1 MIFESQDIEMIES
14 NADAFKKPKL
24 LPAKV
29 PWKIS
34 PSTPFLRMIVS
45 ESESD
50 HPTEVTFLSFLPSE
64 EDLKR
69 YAEGKDSRDESMDAD
84 TLLFRGNVD
93 KRDRIVKLTFDCAAW
108 ARMYPFDSDES
119 VFDSNYD
126 WSAVGG
132 RDFEP
137 NPDPE
142 DWGEELWEES
152 VKRFRQ
158 QWGRTSICPDP
169 GMYEVY
175 ASPWLQETGASDI
188 GLKHYMILG
197 HDAYIE
203 ILASSWRWE
212 FIN

>member
-1 MIFESQDIEMIES
+1 MAEFDT
-14 NADAFKKPKL
+14 DTFRKPKL
-24 LPAKV
+24 LPPEV
-29 PWKIS
+29 PWRIS
-34 PSTPFLRMIVS
+34 PSTPFLKMIVS
-45 ESESD
+45 ESASD
-50 HPTEVTFLSFLPSE
+50 QPTEVTFLSFLPSE

-69 YAEGKDSRDESMDAD
+69 YAEGKDARDELIDND
-84 TLLFRGNVD
+84 TSLLGINDDKRGLD
-93 KRDRIVKLTFDCAAW
+93 KRDRIVKLTFDRAVW
-108 ARMYPFDSDES
+108 TRMYPFDDEE
-119 VFDSNYD
+119 VFNCNYN

-169 GMYEVY
+169 GMYEVEN
-175 ASPWLQETGASDI
+175 STWLQETGASDE
-188 GLKHYMILG
+188 GLKHYLIIG
-197 HDAYIE
+197 HDVYIE
-203 ILASSWRWE
+203 ILASSWQWE